1 MRKLIALGGLPA
13 TGKSTIMKKFMSGL
27 EWKRQEPQKLVV
39 TMFNEKHDLH
49 IIGDYSDPNEKF
61 PGLDRLSMAV
71 QPEAI
76 KWMHETKSSIL
87 FEGDRLFTSSFLESA
102 AQLVDMSQLELK
114 IVFITADPLL
124 IENRHKERQDTQSE
138 KFIKGRETKLDN
150 IRSSFYLMDYIQE
163 FTNNNPNQMIEIVN
177 WLRLELLLDDVIDLI
192 GE

>member
-13 TGKSTIMKKFMSGL
+13 TGKSTIMKKFMEGL
-27 EWKRQEPQKLVV
+27 EWKRSEPQKLVV
-39 TMFNEKHDLH
+39 TMYNEKHDLH
-49 IIGDYSDPNEKF
+49 IVGDYSDPTEKF

-76 KWMHETKSSIL
+76 KWIQETKSNIL
-87 FEGDRLFTSSFLESA
+87 FEGDRLFTSSFLETA

-114 IVFITADPLL
+114 IVFISADPLL
-124 IENRHKERQDTQSE
+124 VETRHKDRQDTQSE

-150 IRSSFYLMDYIQE
+150 IRSSFYLIDYIQE
-163 FTNNNPNQMIEIVN
+163 FTNNNTSQLIEIVN
-177 WLRLELLLDDVIDLI
+177 WLRLELLVDDVIDLI